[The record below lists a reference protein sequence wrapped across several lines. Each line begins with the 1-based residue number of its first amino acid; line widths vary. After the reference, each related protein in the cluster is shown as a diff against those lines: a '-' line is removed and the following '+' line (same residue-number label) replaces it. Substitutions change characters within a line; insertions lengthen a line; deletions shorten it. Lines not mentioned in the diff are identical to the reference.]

1 VFVRPSCVSAVLHDA
16 TPGDSERQ
24 FLQVSYSVGF
34 LTLGPL
40 NTDKEE
46 VPGSS
51 PGSPTQ
57 LKGQTPLTLKSASQA
72 GPRLGLRSHAAHGRD
87 SGRLVEEWGEA
98 GRGAVGPDFTTCR
111 LSANLLLRLNFEQL
125 PCKFLQQE

>member
-1 VFVRPSCVSAVLHDA
+1 VLSRPKRKAVAQRPILRGPQPRA
-16 TPGDSERQ
+16 T
-24 FLQVSYSVGF
+24 
-34 LTLGPL
+34 T
-40 NTDKEE
+40 
-46 VPGSS
+46 
-51 PGSPTQ
+51 
-57 LKGQTPLTLKSASQA
+57 SQA
-72 GPRLGLRSHAAHGRD
+72 GPPPGLSRSHAAHGRD